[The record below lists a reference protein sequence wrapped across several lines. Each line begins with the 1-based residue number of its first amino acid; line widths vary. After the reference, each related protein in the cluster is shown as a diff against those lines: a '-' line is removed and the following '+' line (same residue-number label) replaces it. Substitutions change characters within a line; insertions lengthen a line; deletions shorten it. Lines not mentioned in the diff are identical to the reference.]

1 MRQQLRCFV
10 KTARRLSAPNEPN
23 AAQNRSKNVPQETE
37 QQERER
43 LAKLPF
49 LTKIQ
54 RQSLLDPGFSL
65 RLCRVLVSAL
75 RAQSAAEFE
84 AKPEGEKAL
93 ARGFGRTEHV
103 AIDNAINDGPRTIF
117 GGTRE
122 VARG

>member
-1 MRQQLRCFV
+1 MTNDDAERRE
-10 KTARRLSAPNEPN
+10 RIRLSRTAGLT
-23 AAQNRSKNVPQETE
+23 RE
-37 QQERER
+37 QR
-43 LAKLPF
+43 AC
-49 LTKIQ
+49 
-54 RQSLLDPGFSL
+54 LLDPEFSL
-65 RLCRVLVSAL
+65 RLCRVLVAEL
-75 RAQSAAEFE
+75 RRRAAAEFA